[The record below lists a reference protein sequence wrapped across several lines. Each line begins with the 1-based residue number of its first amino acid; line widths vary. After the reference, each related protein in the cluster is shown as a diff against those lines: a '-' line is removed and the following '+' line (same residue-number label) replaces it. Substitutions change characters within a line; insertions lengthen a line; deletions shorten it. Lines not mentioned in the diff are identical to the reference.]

1 MLKSVRLFFS
11 VVLLSALQPCLAQ
24 NDSTLSQKIV
34 NEFCIEF
41 SKKDFDK
48 FKGAEL
54 EIGLIAVPLIEKY
67 KNEIE
72 KEWNLTTENDED
84 YTKISERI
92 GKEAAFACPKFLEFL
107 KNNLDEISE
116 FDEDEIKTIEGT
128 FQRLDEQAF
137 STLVI
142 KTKTGKDERL
152 WWLGYF
158 EGESAL
164 KSPVTLSKKN
174 LSLKYANME
183 VYDPKLKEYR
193 TIKVIKKLEVK

>member
-11 VVLLSALQPCLAQ
+11 VVLLSTLQPCLAQ

-41 SKKDFDK
+41 SKKDFEK

-116 FDEDEIKTIEGT
+116 FDEDEIKSIEGT

-137 STLVI
+137 STLII

-164 KSPVTLSKKN
+164 KSPATLSKKN
-174 LSLKYANME
+174 LALKYADME

>member
-164 KSPVTLSKKN
+164 KSPVILSKKN

>member
-1 MLKSVRLFFS
+1 MP
-11 VVLLSALQPCLAQ
+11 Q
-24 NDSTLSQKIV
+24 I
-34 NEFCIEF
+34 
-41 SKKDFDK
+41 
-48 FKGAEL
+48 
-54 EIGLIAVPLIEKY
+54 
-67 KNEIE
+67 
-72 KEWNLTTENDED
+72 
-84 YTKISERI
+84 
-92 GKEAAFACPKFLEFL
+92 LEFI
-107 KNNLDEISE
+107 KNNLDDFSE
-116 FDEDEIKTIEGT
+116 TDEDATIKSIEGT

-164 KSPVTLSKKN
+164 KSPAALSKKN
-174 LSLKYANME
+174 LTLKYADLE